1 MKYKIGQRIK
11 LKQIRLCGWIHNIEE
26 DTIYVDW
33 RDGRGIKK
41 VNPKDIEPDYDY
53 RALYEKEK
61 ELREAAEDILKL
73 KGLVHQNIGVNP
85 SYRPEYYET
94 LINHYQQLKQQ
105 YGQDK

>member
-11 LKQIRLCGWIHNIEE
+11 LKQIRLCGWIHNTEE

-53 RALYEKEK
+53 RALYEHEK
-61 ELREAAEDILKL
+61 ALRECLENLYEYAITDNLIVDHDEWNKTAAI
-73 KGLVHQNIGVNP
+73 
-85 SYRPEYYET
+85 YR
-94 LINHYQQLKQQ
+94 QLKQQ
-105 YGQDK
+105 YNGN